1 MTGERLSIGAPCLS
15 RIAIGRTIRH
25 QETPMNDNTA
35 DTDDPPPLPPDTPEA
50 ADCCG
55 EGCVR
60 CVFDVYEEALERYE
74 AALAAWRVRHP

>member
-1 MTGERLSIGAPCLS
+1 MTGEQIFISVTCLS

-25 QETPMNDNTA
+25 QETPMNDNAA
-35 DTDDPPPLPPDTPEA
+35 DIDDPPPLPPGAPEA

-55 EGCVR
+55 EGCAR

-74 AALAAWRVRHP
+74 AALAAWRVRHS